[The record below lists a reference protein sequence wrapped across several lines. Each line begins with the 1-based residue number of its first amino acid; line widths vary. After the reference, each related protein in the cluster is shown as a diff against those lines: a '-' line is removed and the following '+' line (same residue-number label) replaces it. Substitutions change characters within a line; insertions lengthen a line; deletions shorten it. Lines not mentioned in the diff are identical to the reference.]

1 MSSKHYDVLIIG
13 GGIHGVGVAQAAAA
27 AGYRVLVLEQGEL
40 ASGTSSR
47 SSKLIHGGLRY
58 LEHGQFSL
66 VRECLRER
74 ALLLKNAPD
83 LVRLQPF
90 FIPVYDDSV
99 RSRWLVRLGL
109 MLYSM
114 LGGGG
119 PDTRFR
125 SLSHRE
131 WAELDGLSTTGLRAV
146 FQYQDA
152 QTDDAALTHA
162 VMASAKTLGA
172 QLKTHSTF
180 LAAAQLQVAGREQWD
195 VQYQKNN
202 QQHQCTAEVIVN
214 AAGAWANEVL
224 ARINTS
230 AQPVKVE
237 LVQGTHLL
245 LEGRLERGVYYLQ
258 SPRDQRPVFAMP
270 WQTGGEKAGAAILLG
285 TTETRFSGQ
294 PADVRPLP
302 AEQEYLLET
311 YHHYFS
317 TTPQVREA
325 FAGLRV
331 LPFAEK
337 QQADQFTA
345 HHRETVLQTDS
356 DERPSVL
363 TIYGGKL
370 TAYRATAEKVVRLLQ
385 RSLPHREPIA
395 DTRTLKLETTI

>member
-1 MSSKHYDVLIIG
+1 MSSEHYDVLVIG
-13 GGIHGVGVAQAAAA
+13 GGIHGAGVAQAAAA
-27 AGYRVLVLEQGEL
+27 AGYRVLVLEQDEL

-66 VRECLRER
+66 VRECLHER

-90 FIPVYDDSV
+90 FIPVYDDSA
-99 RSRWLVRLGL
+99 RSRWLVRAGL
-109 MLYSM
+109 TLYSM

-125 SLSHRE
+125 SLRRRE
-131 WAELDGLSTTGLRAV
+131 WAELDGLNTTGLRDV

-152 QTDDAALTHA
+152 QTDDEALTHA
-162 VMASAKTLGA
+162 VMASAQALGA
-172 QLKTHSTF
+172 QLKTHALFVGASQ
-180 LAAAQLQVAGREQWD
+180 AQSAEHKRWKIRYREDEEQ
-195 VQYQKNN
+195 
-202 QQHQCTAEVIVN
+202 QCTAEVIVN

-224 ARINTS
+224 ARIDTS
-230 AQPVKVE
+230 AQPVDVE
-237 LVQGTHLL
+237 LVQGAHLV

-270 WQTGGEKAGAAILLG
+270 WQTGGEKADPAILLG
-285 TTETRFSGQ
+285 TTETHFSGQ
-294 PADVRPLP
+294 PAEVRPLP
-302 AEQEYLLET
+302 AEQDYLLET

-331 LPFAEK
+331 LPIADNQFA
-337 QQADQFTA
+337 AR
-345 HHRETVLQTDS
+345 HRETILQTDS
-356 DERPSVL
+356 PQQPRML

-370 TAYRATAEKVVRLLQ
+370 TAYRATAEKVMRMLQ
-385 RSLPHREPIA
+385 RSLPHRAHIA
-395 DTRTLKLETTI
+395 DTRTLKLGRSI